1 MLKEDLFN
9 VNNKV
14 VVITGGGGV
23 LGGSMGEYLAK
34 LGAKLVLLDLKE
46 EPAEERANKIIA
58 EGGEAIGLAANVL
71 EKENLETV
79 NKQILDKWGKIDV
92 LINAAGGNMPGA
104 TVGPDQTVFDVSVD
118 DLKKVLDLNL
128 MGSVIPSLV
137 FGKTMTEQKKGS
149 IINISSMAATRSI
162 SRVMGYSL
170 AKAGI
175 DMLTRW
181 MALELSS
188 KFGDGL
194 RVNAIAPGFFIG
206 NQNRRLLT
214 NEDGSY
220 TERGNL
226 VIQNTP
232 MGRFGEAPELNGAIH
247 YLCSDASQFVTGTI
261 LPIDGGFSSFTGV

>member
-1 MLKEDLFN
+1 MSKKDLFD
-9 VNNKV
+9 VSEKV
-14 VVITGGGGV
+14 IVITGGGGV
-23 LGGSMGEYLAK
+23 LGGEMGEYLSA
-34 LGAKLVLLDLKE
+34 LGAKLVLLDLNAA
-46 EPAEERANKIIA
+46 PAEARANKINEA
-58 EGGEAIGLAANVL
+58 GGTAIGLAANAL
-71 EKENLETV
+71 EKENLVAV
-79 NKQILDKWGKIDV
+79 NEKILDKWGKIDC

-104 TVGPDQTVFDVSVD
+104 TVGPDQTVFDVSIG
-118 DLKKVLDLNL
+118 DLRKVLDLNL

-220 TERGNL
+220 TERGNT

-247 YLCSDASQFVTGTI
+247 YLCSDASQFVTGSI
-261 LPIDGGFSSFTGV
+261 LPIDGGFSSYTGV